1 MRMKLSD
8 IIINKSFTETIPK
21 EEKMIECREIWRYEG
36 KQDRPIVLNKKNML
50 IGGYVMY
57 KVLMEHKEEYAEV
70 IQRNKKHNRRYEK
83 LPKFEQPYK
92 NISTTYIYGVHP
104 NSNCSKE
111 FVWRVPASWGNWAD
125 NLQIGDT
132 VLCQTKFG
140 FAPVIVTK
148 IEVLDKCQV
157 DFAVKK
163 VARREISRNE
173 M

>member
-1 MRMKLSD
+1 MNEIIKVKLED
-8 IIINKSFTETIPK
+8 IKISETFANSIPN
-21 EEKMIECREIWRYEG
+21 ENKMIECREIWRYEG

-50 IGGYVMY
+50 IDGYVMY
-57 KVLMEHKEEYAEV
+57 LILMEHKEEYAEV
-70 IQRNKKHNRRYEK
+70 TYSKKHNRRYEM
-83 LPKFEQPYK
+83 LPKVKPSYK
-92 NISTTYIYGVHP
+92 NTSTTYIYGVHP

-125 NLQIGDT
+125 NLQIGDI

-157 DFAVKK
+157 DFRVKK
-163 VARREISRNE
+163 VAKREI
-173 M
+173 